1 MTKDIPNPT
10 PIGLQ
15 RAFPGVEGAYP
26 VLIFRRAVSDAV
38 PRRVWPLAPARIL
51 SIDDSPTVLKLIEM
65 ICQGAGYEVHLAQS
79 GREGVERAV
88 EVKPQVILV
97 DFIMPEMNGLQVCKA
112 LRDNPATRDIPIILV
127 SSKGEAVG
135 DKFVETLGVKH
146 YCTKPFQADDLL
158 AKLAEVLGEKAAP
171 SSTPDE
177 TARGS
182 AKPATGKIGNGSG
195 QIGRGGGHTVL
206 SIDDSPTILRLV
218 EMILSH
224 AGFTVHTAT
233 DGSTGVDVAKKL
245 QPDLILVDFIMPG
258 MNGFQVCKAL
268 RECPDT
274 AKIPIVLVSS
284 KGEAVGEQF
293 VDTLK
298 IEHYLTKPFQPEQ
311 LVADVRRI
319 LGETH
324 DHAAPQEE
332 PAAAT
337 ADFQVAS
344 LRSLIDAELVAMEGR
359 LVAHLN
365 AKLDEILREIRASN
379 RVPTNP

>member
-1 MTKDIPNPT
+1 M
-10 PIGLQ
+10 
-15 RAFPGVEGAYP
+15 
-26 VLIFRRAVSDAV
+26 
-38 PRRVWPLAPARIL
+38 APARIL

-65 ICQGAGYEVHLAQS
+65 ICQGAGYEVHLARS

-88 EVKPQVILV
+88 EVKPDVVLV

-112 LRDNPATRDIPIILV
+112 LRDNPATREIPIILV

-135 DKFVETLGVKH
+135 DKFVATLGVKH
-146 YCTKPFQADDLL
+146 YCTKPFQADALL
-158 AKLAEVLGEKAAP
+158 AKLAEVLGDRAAP
-171 SSTPDE
+171 APASDE
-177 TARGS
+177 AARGS
-182 AKPATGKIGNGSG
+182 AEPAADRIGDGSVPTASANGP
-195 QIGRGGGHTVL
+195 TVL

-233 DGSTGVDVAKKL
+233 DGATGIEVAKKL
-245 QPDLILVDFIMPG
+245 RPDLVLVDFIMPG

-268 RECPDT
+268 RDNSDT

-311 LVADVRRI
+311 LVADVKRI
-319 LGETH
+319 LGESH
-324 DHAAPQEE
+324 EHATPQEE

-337 ADFQVAS
+337 ADFQVAA
-344 LRSLIDAELVAMEGR
+344 LRSLIEAELVAMEGR
-359 LVAHLN
+359 LVAHLT
-365 AKLDEILREIRASN
+365 AKLDEILQEIRASN

>member
-1 MTKDIPNPT
+1 M
-10 PIGLQ
+10 
-15 RAFPGVEGAYP
+15 A
-26 VLIFRRAVSDAV
+26 S
-38 PRRVWPLAPARIL
+38 ARIL

-88 EVKPQVILV
+88 EVKPHVVLV

-112 LRDNPATRDIPIILV
+112 LRDNPATREIPIILV

-158 AKLAEVLGEKAAP
+158 AKLAEVLGDKAAP
-171 SSTPDE
+171 GPVPDE
-177 TARGS
+177 AARGS
-182 AKPATGKIGNGSG
+182 ARPAMDKIGNGSA
-195 QIGRGGGHTVL
+195 QTAQRNGRTIL

-233 DGSTGVDVAKKL
+233 DGATGIEVAKTL
-245 QPDLILVDFIMPG
+245 RPDLVLVDFIMPG

-268 RECPDT
+268 RENSDT

-311 LVADVRRI
+311 LVADVKRI
-319 LGETH
+319 LGESH
-324 DHAAPQEE
+324 DHAAPHAEP
-332 PAAAT
+332 PAAT
-337 ADFQVAS
+337 DEFQVAA
-344 LRSLIDAELVAMEGR
+344 LRSLIEAELVAMEGR
-359 LVAHLN
+359 LVAQLT
-365 AKLDEILREIRASN
+365 AKLDEILQEIRASN

>member
-1 MTKDIPNPT
+1 
-10 PIGLQ
+10 
-15 RAFPGVEGAYP
+15 
-26 VLIFRRAVSDAV
+26 
-38 PRRVWPLAPARIL
+38 LAPARIL

-79 GREGVERAV
+79 GRDGVERAV
-88 EVKPQVILV
+88 EVKPDVVLV

-112 LRDNPATRDIPIILV
+112 LRDNPATREIPIILV

-158 AKLAEVLGEKAAP
+158 AKLSEVLGDKAVPGAVPEKAARGREKP
-171 SSTPDE
+171 AIDKIGK
-177 TARGS
+177 GS
-182 AKPATGKIGNGSG
+182 AETIRRNGP
-195 QIGRGGGHTVL
+195 TVL

-233 DGSTGVDVAKKL
+233 DGATGIEAAKKL
-245 QPDLILVDFIMPG
+245 RPDLVLVDFIMPG

-268 RECPDT
+268 RENSDT

-319 LGETH
+319 LGESH
-324 DHAAPQEE
+324 EHATPQEA
-332 PAAAT
+332 PAAVT
-337 ADFQVAS
+337 GDFQTAA
-344 LRSLIDAELVAMEGR
+344 LRSLIEAELVAMEGR
-359 LVAHLN
+359 LIAHLT
-365 AKLDEILREIRASN
+365 AKLDEILQEIRASN
-379 RVPTNP
+379 RVPTNR

>member
-1 MTKDIPNPT
+1 M
-10 PIGLQ
+10 
-15 RAFPGVEGAYP
+15 EGWA
-26 VLIFRRAVSDAV
+26 L
-38 PRRVWPLAPARIL
+38 LPARIL

-65 ICQGAGYEVHLAQS
+65 ICQNAGYEIHVARN

-88 EVKPQVILV
+88 EVRPDVILV

-112 LRDNPATRDIPIILV
+112 LQENPVTREIPIILV

-158 AKLAEVLGEKAAP
+158 AKLAEVLGDKATP
-171 SSTPDE
+171 GPRPDE
-177 TARGS
+177 AASRS
-182 AKPATGKIGNGSG
+182 SKPAMDKSGNGSAQTAKG
-195 QIGRGGGHTVL
+195 EGRTVL

-233 DGSTGVDVAKKL
+233 DGATGVEVAKKL
-245 QPDLILVDFIMPG
+245 RPDLILVDFIMPG

-268 RECPDT
+268 RESPGT

-311 LVADVRRI
+311 LVADVKRI
-319 LGETH
+319 LGEIR
-324 DHAAPQEE
+324 DHAPPKEAP
-332 PAAAT
+332 PAAT
-337 ADFQVAS
+337 SDFQAAA
-344 LRSLIDAELVAMEGR
+344 LRSLIEAELVAMEGR
-359 LVAHLN
+359 LIAHLN
-365 AKLDEILREIRASN
+365 AKLDEILQEIRASN